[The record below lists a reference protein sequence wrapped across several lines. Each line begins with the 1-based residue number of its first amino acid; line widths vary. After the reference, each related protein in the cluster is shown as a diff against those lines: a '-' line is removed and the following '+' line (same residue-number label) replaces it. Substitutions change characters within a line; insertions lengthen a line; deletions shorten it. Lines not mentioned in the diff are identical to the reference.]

1 MKTVS
6 GLGQQPRAESCG
18 PGSSAYLCSVSPGA
32 SLGVSETEGLDKEM
46 AGTASVVGLPGVG
59 CSLASCRLV
68 LPCPPED
75 NGTRG
80 HFMYPDMYVRVAR
93 LWVYGNTFSG
103 INLYFVWK
111 GGNWE
116 N

>member
-1 MKTVS
+1 METVS
-6 GLGQQPRAESCG
+6 GRGQQPRAESCG
-18 PGSSAYLCSVSPGA
+18 PGRSAYLCSVSPGA
-32 SLGVSETEGLDKEM
+32 SLGVSETEGLDKET

-93 LWVYGNTFSG
+93 LWAYGNYVFRD
-103 INLYFVWK
+103 
-111 GGNWE
+111 
-116 N
+116 

>member
-1 MKTVS
+1 M
-6 GLGQQPRAESCG
+6 
-18 PGSSAYLCSVSPGA
+18 SPGA

-46 AGTASVVGLPGVG
+46 AGTASVVGLSGVG

-80 HFMYPDMYVRVAR
+80 HFMYPDMYVQLHACGFMVI
-93 LWVYGNTFSG
+93 TFSG

-111 GGNWE
+111 GETGKIKINYTLIIFACLTIS
-116 N
+116 